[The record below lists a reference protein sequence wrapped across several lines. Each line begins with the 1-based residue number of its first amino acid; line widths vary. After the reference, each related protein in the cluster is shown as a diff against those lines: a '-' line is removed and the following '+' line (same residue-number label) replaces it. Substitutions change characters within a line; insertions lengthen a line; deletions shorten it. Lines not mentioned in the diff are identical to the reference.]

1 MKPPP
6 RKRKASWRRA
16 VEQNTPPES
25 GGTCGGESPT
35 SAPPVC
41 RPPATTCGGAK
52 RGTRALTAAAA
63 GFNRAHRAALGRDT
77 SSGLASAKLRALRAT
92 CGGAERGTRALTA
105 AAAGFNRAHRAALGR
120 DTSSGLASAKL
131 RALRALQEENPRAV
145 PPVVAS
151 TPIRATASAE
161 CYYYTVSEPTAVE
174 KRGVW
179 MLRVNWQ
186 NHFQN
191 VKNKMQRAET
201 SASRF
206 QTPNFPKYYAT
217 EQESLANATEFRR
230 HVEDVVRGNQPQLR
244 HVSVAVSEQT
254 LTIQLE
260 NQNRS
265 ARLICRSVRR
275 QRD

>member
-52 RGTRALTAAAA
+52 QGTRALTAAAA

-77 SSGLASAKLRALRAT
+77 SSGLASAKLQ
-92 CGGAERGTRALTA
+92 
-105 AAAGFNRAHRAALGR
+105 
-120 DTSSGLASAKL
+120 
-131 RALRALQEENPRAV
+131 ALRALQEENSRDV

-161 CYYYTVSEPTAVE
+161 CYYYTVSKPMAVK

-179 MLRVNWQ
+179 LLRVNWQ

-206 QTPNFPKYYAT
+206 QTPNLPKCYAT

-230 HVEDVVRGNQPQLR
+230 HVEDVVSGETT
-244 HVSVAVSEQT
+244 A
-254 LTIQLE
+254 E
-260 NQNRS
+260 NPCFGGS
-265 ARLICRSVRR
+265 I
-275 QRD
+275 